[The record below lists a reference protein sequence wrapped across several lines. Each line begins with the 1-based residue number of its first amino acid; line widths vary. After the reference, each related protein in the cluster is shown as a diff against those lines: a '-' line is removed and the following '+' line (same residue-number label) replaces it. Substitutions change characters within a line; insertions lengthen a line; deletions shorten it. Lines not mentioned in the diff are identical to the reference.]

1 MAVYSNRDIESSF
14 EGDVELDAKGD
25 LKLADALVTHK
36 SAANFV
42 LRTDYGHYT
51 PNSTV
56 GCNLGSFV
64 GKTNTPENHRFM
76 EYNITKVLKE
86 RIFSNSDVRAT
97 VVPFDINEVLCLV
110 DIAGA
115 YLIDNIIQVVEDQRI
130 AYTFPYIEGTY
141 ITPITI
147 A

>member
-14 EGDVELDAKGD
+14 EGDLEIDSKGD
-25 LKLADALVTHK
+25 LKLADALVTYK

-42 LRTDYGHYT
+42 LRTDYGHYA
-51 PNSTV
+51 PNNTV

-76 EYNITKVLKE
+76 EYNIEKTLKE
-86 RIFSNSDVRAT
+86 RIFSNTDARAT

-115 YLIDNIIQVVEDQRI
+115 FLIDNVIQVVEEQRI
-130 AYTFPYIEGTY
+130 AYTFPYISSDHL
-141 ITPITI
+141 TPIQI
-147 A
+147 D